1 VKGFGAIVDGN
12 FTVGCV
18 LRNHNHFANPVV
30 LPSMVGALEIA
41 IPALAFAKFGRSVTA
56 SVSQRRGLPIGI

>member
-1 VKGFGAIVDGN
+1 
-12 FTVGCV
+12 
-18 LRNHNHFANPVV
+18 
-30 LPSMVGALEIA
+30 MVGALEIA